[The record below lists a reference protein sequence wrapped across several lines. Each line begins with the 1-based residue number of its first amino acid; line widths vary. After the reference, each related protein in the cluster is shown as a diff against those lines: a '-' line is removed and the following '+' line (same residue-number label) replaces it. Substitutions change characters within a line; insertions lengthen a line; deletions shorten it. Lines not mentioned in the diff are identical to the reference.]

1 MTGTDATEAAQYFAT
16 LLLLLGKLRC
26 MVSVVAHSLG
36 CRVAL
41 TALTA
46 LQPGA
51 SGADLQL
58 EQVQQLDVKKND
70 EKRDLSPFL
79 QGSIY

>member
-1 MTGTDATEAAQYFAT
+1 LTGTDATEAAEYFAT

-26 MVSVVAHSLG
+26 TVSVVAHSLG

-46 LQPGA
+46 LTALKPGA
-51 SGADLQL
+51 SGASGAGTDVPQL
-58 EQVQQLDVKKND
+58 EHVQVQQLGVKKN
-70 EKRDLSPFL
+70 
-79 QGSIY
+79 G